1 MPTAVFDSIQFLN
14 PVKHNYGVLKP
25 FKYIDLA
32 NPKSG
37 ASIFIWQSYY
47 SRWKIKI
54 EPTIKLNYN
63 IYMSVPSRLPFGR
76 AIRAF
81 TSGLLRGE
89 GLLFTILLLWEVP
102 QNHHILETYYF
113 HR

>member
-32 NPKSG
+32 KPKSG

-47 SRWKIKI
+47 SQRKIKI
-54 EPTIKLNYN
+54 IIIIIIIIIITIFLLGSSITK
-63 IYMSVPSRLPFGR
+63 
-76 AIRAF
+76 
-81 TSGLLRGE
+81 SGLHRGPN
-89 GLLFTILLLWEVP
+89 T
-102 QNHHILETYYF
+102 T
-113 HR
+113 